1 MMSLNKI
8 FVLNF
13 GGQTDQLI
21 VRRVRELGVY
31 AELHPCD
38 VDLDT
43 LDLDGLAGIILTG
56 GPQSVNDENSL
67 KTDSKLF
74 DLGVP
79 ILGICY
85 GLQYINQYYGGEI
98 ETPKN
103 GEYGKTPL
111 LVDNKSEI
119 FKNVPQESTIWMN
132 HRDRVSKIADGFKK
146 TAWTLNCPVAGMENK
161 EKNIY
166 AVQFHPEVV
175 HSEYGKEMLES
186 FVIDICHAEK
196 TWKMD
201 DFAEKIIADIKEKYA
216 GEKMICAL
224 SGGVDSSVAATIVS
238 KAIGDN
244 LQCIFV
250 DHGLLRK
257 NEADEVM
264 ETYRNLGLNVKKVD
278 ASAEFLEKL
287 KGVEDPETKRKIIG
301 NHFIEVFER
310 EAKEFGQAKYLVQGT
325 IYPDVIESG
334 KDKASVIKSHHN
346 VGGLPEDMLF
356 EGLVEPLRDLFKDEV
371 RELGEAIGVPHDMVW
386 RQPFPGP
393 GLAIRVIGEIT
404 EKRLEIVR
412 ETDAIL
418 REEVKNTGLN
428 EDIWQY
434 FTVWT
439 PIKTV
444 GVKGD
449 ARVYENV
456 VAIRAVE
463 TTDAMSV
470 EAAELPFELL
480 QTLSSRMINEV
491 AGVGRVVYDITS
503 KPPGTIEWE

>member
-1 MMSLNKI
+1 MSLNKI
-8 FVLNF
+8 IVLNF

-21 VRRVRELGVY
+21 VRRIRELGVY
-31 AELHPCD
+31 AELQPCD
-38 VDLDT
+38 VDIDT
-43 LDLDGLAGIILTG
+43 LDLEGLAGIILTG
-56 GPQSVNDENSL
+56 GPQSVNDKDSL
-67 KTDSKLF
+67 RADQRIF

-85 GLQYINQYYGGEI
+85 GLQYINNLYGGEI
-98 ETPKN
+98 ETPNN

-111 LVDNKSEI
+111 LVDNNSPL

-132 HRDRVSKIADGFKK
+132 HRDRVSKLADGFKK
-146 TAWTLNCPVAGMENK
+146 TAWTLNCPVAGMENT

-175 HSEYGKEMLES
+175 HSEYGKIMLAN
-186 FVIDICHAEK
+186 FVLSICKAEQ

-201 DFAEKIIADIKEKYA
+201 DFAQQIISDIKEKYA

-224 SGGVDSSVAATIVS
+224 SGGVDSSVAASIVS

-264 ETYRNLGLNVKKVD
+264 ETYKNLGLNVKKVD
-278 ASAEFLEKL
+278 ASQEFLDLL
-287 KGVEDPETKRKIIG
+287 KGVDDPETKRKIIG
-301 NHFIEVFER
+301 NHFVEVFER
-310 EAKEFGQAKYLVQGT
+310 EAKEFGDAKYLVQGT

-334 KDKASVIKSHHN
+334 KDKSSVIKSHHN

-393 GLAIRVIGEIT
+393 GLAIRVIGDIT
-404 EKRLEIVR
+404 EERLEIVR

-418 REEVKNTGLN
+418 REEIKNYGLN
-428 EDIWQY
+428 EEIWQY

-463 TTDAMSV
+463 STDAMSV
-470 EAAELPFELL
+470 EASNLPFELL

-491 AGVGRVVYDITS
+491 PGVGRVVYDITS

>member
-1 MMSLNKI
+1 MSLNKI

-278 ASAEFLEKL
+278 ASVEFLEKL
-287 KGVEDPETKRKIIG
+287 KGVDDPETKRKIIG

-418 REEVKNTGLN
+418 REEVKNAGLN

-456 VAIRAVE
+456 IAIRAVE

>member
-1 MMSLNKI
+1 MSLNKI
-8 FVLNF
+8 IVLNF

-38 VDLDT
+38 VDIDS
-43 LDLDGLAGIILTG
+43 LDLEGLAGIILTG
-56 GPQSVNDENSL
+56 GPQSVNDAQSL
-67 KTDSKLF
+67 RADKKIF
-74 DLGVP
+74 ELGVP
-79 ILGICY
+79 IFGICY
-85 GLQYINQYYGGEI
+85 GLQYINHIFGGEI

-111 LVDNKSEI
+111 FVDQNSSI
-119 FKNVPQESTIWMN
+119 FQNVPQESTIWMN

-161 EKNIY
+161 DKDIY

-175 HSEYGKEMLES
+175 HSEYGKIMIAN
-186 FVIDICHAEK
+186 FVLNICKAEQ

-201 DFAEKIIADIKEKYA
+201 DYAKKMIEEIKEKYT

-264 ETYRNLGLNVKKVD
+264 ATYKNLGLRVKKVD
-278 ASAEFLEKL
+278 AAKEFLDLL
-287 KGVEDPETKRKIIG
+287 KGVDDPETKRKIIG

-310 EAKEFGQAKYLVQGT
+310 EAKEFGDAKYLVQGT

-371 RELGEAIGVPHDMVW
+371 RALGESIGVPHDMVW

-393 GLAIRVIGEIT
+393 GLGIRVMGDIT
-404 EKRLEIVR
+404 EEKLEIVR

-418 REEVKNTGLN
+418 REEVKNAGLN
-428 EDIWQY
+428 EDVWQY

-456 VAIRAVE
+456 IAIRAVE
-463 TTDAMSV
+463 STDAMTV
-470 EAAELPFELL
+470 EASNLPFDLL

>member
-1 MMSLNKI
+1 MSLNKI

-278 ASAEFLEKL
+278 ASVEFLEKL
-287 KGVEDPETKRKIIG
+287 KGVDDPETKRKIIG

-418 REEVKNTGLN
+418 REEVKNAGLN

-456 VAIRAVE
+456 IAIRAVE

-480 QTLSSRMINEV
+480 QTLSRRMINEV